1 MWWYDIST
9 FRKQSS
15 RSSKLFSPRPDLY
28 ACKQT
33 LYAHPEESGLPKD
46 LQLQEWKKSFR
57 GFHLRI
63 QLQVRSWF
71 HFLYTL
77 SSGFRADKS
86 QRLMRFQGKPWNQ
99 PETQLWVYLQNMP
112 RKPLIHTFLLQA
124 FWRPIKKYNS
134 NKKVTYLINLYVPS
148 ENCKLYRVSLKIHGS
163 LLSSSNA
170 ML

>member
-46 LQLQEWKKSFR
+46 L
-57 GFHLRI
+57 

-163 LLSSSNA
+163 FLSSSNA